1 MPGANEEVGNLA
13 VKVSMDM
20 TGFQNGI
27 SNLNRQMRVVQS
39 EFQAATAGLNN
50 FENTAEG
57 LKLKVESLTKQIDLH
72 RQKVA
77 ALEAA
82 YAKSAE
88 TKGTDAKATQ
98 ELEIKLNKARAALTE
113 VEKNLKNTTTELE
126 KQANSWYKTSQ
137 SAEAA
142 GNKMKTVGKE
152 ISGAGKELTTKV
164 TLPLLAIGAAST
176 KLAMEAEESENLFEV
191 SMGNMAGAAR
201 KWSQDISSS
210 LKLNEYEVR
219 KNVATFNVMLGSM
232 GLTEQQAYDMSAGM
246 TQLAYD
252 MASFYNLPVD
262 QAFQKLRS
270 GISGEA
276 EPLKQL
282 GIIVSDNQVKTYAYT
297 NGIARQGEAL
307 TEQQKIMARYGLIM
321 ESTSKAQG
329 DLARTL
335 DSPTNKVR
343 SLGEQAKQAGVQIG
357 QFLIPVLSILLSVLQ
372 PLLTWFINLT
382 EGQQKFVIILA
393 GIAAGIGPVLIGIG
407 NLVIAVGNI
416 TLAFSAVSAAVAKA
430 GGVIGLITSPIGIAL
445 IAITALA
452 GAGYL
457 IYKNWDAIKA
467 FFSSLWE
474 SIKEIFNTA
483 CNTILVFLQQ
493 WGPLILAA
501 ATGPVG
507 LIVYGI
513 IKHWDDIKAKTL
525 EIWNSVKEAVV
536 GAFQWMYNHNYY
548 FENLVNFIREA
559 WNIIF
564 NDAQYIWN
572 TVTSALVAI
581 WTTLQETVKVIWTAI
596 STVTNTVWTGIYN
609 TLFTLWQRLKAQAS
623 EAWSSISATIGNVL
637 NSISSA
643 FTSMVNSAFNWG
655 RNLIG
660 NFIEGINS
668 AISRLKEIASR
679 AAGAVSD
686 FFGFHSPTR
695 LGPGADADTWA
706 PNLIRMFAEGIRAS
720 LPQLQTSLN
729 EMALTLSPA
738 GIGSV
743 RNNYATYNNG
753 GNTLIFQVSSS
764 SSEGQAEEILRIL
777 RRQGVRI

>member
-1 MPGANEEVGNLA
+1 MLGANEEVGNLA

-39 EFQAATAGLNN
+39 EFQAATAGLDN
-50 FENTAEG
+50 FESSAEG
-57 LKLKVESLTKQIDLH
+57 LKLKVDSLTKQIDLH

-77 ALEAA
+77 ALESA
-82 YAKSAE
+82 YTKSAE
-88 TKGTDAKATQ
+88 TKGADAKATQ
-98 ELEIKLNKARAALTE
+98 ELEIKLNKAKAALSS
-113 VEKNLKNTTTELE
+113 VEKELKATTTELD
-126 KQANSWYKTSQ
+126 KQTNSWHKVSQ

-176 KLAMEAEESENLFEV
+176 KMAMDAVESENLFEV
-191 SMGNMAGAAR
+191 SMGNMAETAR

-210 LKLNEYEVR
+210 LKMNEYEVR

-232 GLTEQQAYDMSAGM
+232 GLTEQQAYDMSTGM

-252 MASFYNLPVD
+252 MASFYNLPAE

-270 GISGEA
+270 GISGEV

-282 GIIVSDNQVKTYAYT
+282 GIIVSDNQVKTYAYI
-297 NGIARQGEAL
+297 NGIAQQGQEM

-321 ESTSKAQG
+321 QSTGKAQG

-343 SLGEQAKQAGVQIG
+343 TFGEQAKQAGIQLG
-357 QFLIPVLSILLSVLQ
+357 QFLIPVLEILLAIIQ
-372 PLLTWFINLT
+372 PLLTWFTNLT
-382 EGQQKFVIILA
+382 DGQKKFVIVLA
-393 GIAAGIGPVLIGIG
+393 GIAAAVGPVLIGVG
-407 NLVIAVGNI
+407 NLILAVGHI
-416 TLAFSAVSAAVAKA
+416 TMAFSAVSGAIAGA
-430 GGVIGLITSPIGIAL
+430 GGVIALITSPIGIAL
-445 IAITALA
+445 IAIAALA

-457 IYKNWDAIKA
+457 IYKNWDTIKA
-467 FFSSLWE
+467 FFISLWE
-474 SIKEIFNTA
+474 SIKDIFNTA
-483 CNTILVFLQQ
+483 CNAILLFIQQ

-501 ATGPVG
+501 ATGPIG
-507 LIVYGI
+507 LMVYAV

-525 EIWNSVKEAVV
+525 EIWNGVKDTVV

-548 FENLVNFIREA
+548 FENLVNFIRDA

-564 NDAQYIWN
+564 SDAQFMWN
-572 TVTSALVAI
+572 TITSALTAI
-581 WTTLQETVKVIWTAI
+581 WTSLQETIKVIWTAI
-596 STVTNTVWTGIYN
+596 SIVTSTIWTGIYN
-609 TLFTLWQRLKAQAS
+609 TLFALWQSLKAQAS

-637 NSISSA
+637 SSITSA
-643 FTSMVNSAFNWG
+643 FTNMVNSAFDWG

-686 FFGFHSPTR
+686 FLGFHSPTR

-706 PNLIRMFAEGIRAS
+706 PNLVNMFAEGIRSS

-753 GNTLIFQVSSS
+753 GNTLVFQVSGN

>member
-1 MPGANEEVGNLA
+1 MPRANEEVGNLS

-20 TGFQNGI
+20 TGFQNGV
-27 SNLNRQMRVVQS
+27 SSLNRQMRVVQS
-39 EFQAATAGLNN
+39 EFQAAAAGLDN
-50 FENTAEG
+50 FEDSAEG
-57 LKLKVESLTKQIDLH
+57 LKLKVDNLTKQIDLH

-82 YAKSAE
+82 YTKSAE
-88 TKGTDAKATQ
+88 TKGADAKATQ
-98 ELEIKLNKARAALTE
+98 ELEIKLNKAKAALAD
-113 VEKNLKNTTTELE
+113 VEKNLKDTSAELE
-126 KQANSWYKTSQ
+126 KQTNSWHKVSQ

-142 GNKMKTVGKE
+142 GNKMKAVGKD
-152 ISGAGKELTTKV
+152 ISGVGKDLTTKV
-164 TLPLLAIGAAST
+164 TLPLLAVGVAST
-176 KLAMEAEESENLFEV
+176 KMAMEAVESENLFEV
-191 SMGNMAGAAR
+191 SMGNMAESAR

-232 GLTEQQAYDMSAGM
+232 GLTEEQAYDMSAGL

-252 MASFYNLPVD
+252 MGSFYNLPTE

-282 GIIVSDNQVKTYAYT
+282 GILVTDNQVKTYAYT
-297 NGIARQGEAL
+297 NGIAKLGEEL
-307 TEQQKIMARYGLIM
+307 TDQQKIMARYGLIM
-321 ESTSKAQG
+321 QATSKAQG
-329 DLARTL
+329 DLGRTL
-335 DSPTNKVR
+335 DSPVNKVR
-343 SLGEQAKQAGVQIG
+343 SLGEQAKQAGIQIG
-357 QFLIPVLSILLSVLQ
+357 EFLIPVLEILLNIIQ
-372 PLLTWFINLT
+372 PLLAWFTNLT
-382 EGQQKFVIILA
+382 DGQKKFVIVLA
-393 GIAAGIGPVLIGIG
+393 GIAAAVGPVLIGVG
-407 NLVIAVGNI
+407 NLVVAVGNI
-416 TLAFSAVSAAVAKA
+416 SMAFSAVSAAVAGA
-430 GGVIGLITSPIGIAL
+430 GGMIALITSPIGIAL
-445 IAITALA
+445 IAIAALA

-457 IYKNWDAIKA
+457 IYKNWETIKA
-467 FFSSLWE
+467 FFLNLWD
-474 SIKEIFNTA
+474 SIKEIFTSA
-483 CNTILVFLQQ
+483 GNTILNFLQQ

-501 ATGPVG
+501 ATGPIG
-507 LIVYGI
+507 LIVYGV

-525 EIWNSVKEAVV
+525 EIWNDVKEAVV

-548 FENLVNFIREA
+548 FENLVNFIRTA
-559 WNIIF
+559 WNTIYT
-564 NDAQYIWN
+564 DAQYVWN
-572 TVTSALVAI
+572 TITSALTAI

-596 STVTNTVWTGIYN
+596 STVTSTVWTGIYN
-609 TLFTLWQRLKAQAS
+609 TLFSLWQRLKAQAS
-623 EAWSSISATIGNVL
+623 EAWSAISTTIGNVL
-637 NSISSA
+637 NSISGA
-643 FTSMVNSAFNWG
+643 FTNMVNSAFDWG

-660 NFIEGINS
+660 NFIDGINS

-686 FFGFHSPTR
+686 FLGFHSPTR

-706 PNLIRMFAEGIRAS
+706 PNLVKMFAQGIQAS

-753 GNTLIFQVSSS
+753 GNTLIFQVSGN